1 MIFLTSNLPAM
12 PLRTDLPINY
22 RDEKSSGKRKRE
34 LIRSLAGGNR
44 THALS
49 HILARAHVS
58 ASPLAGIATVLFLYL
73 SDLQVL
79 SPCAARPVPPPLGT
93 DFNPHSWGAGTGLDH

>member
-12 PLRTDLPINY
+12 LFRTDLPINY

-49 HILARAHVS
+49 HMLVCAHMS
-58 ASPLAGIATVLFLYL
+58 ASPLAGVSTFLFLYL
-73 SDLQVL
+73 SDLRSSAL
-79 SPCAARPVPPPLGT
+79 CC
-93 DFNPHSWGAGTGLDH
+93 